1 MADMEAIAASLNALL
16 ATYGVTRDQIAD
28 LLGGAADGGP
38 NGDGNYPVTTAAG
51 ATFLV
56 PSPRR
61 LAALSGDTASAVAA
75 MQPLLEAARTEKA
88 AALAA
93 AVRAEL
99 AASSAA
105 ETAANP
111 NVTAIAGDLR
121 SSTSKIAAVALDLLL
136 GATSKIAVVATDLAL
151 GATSKIANALGYAQ
165 RAETAMS
172 RAESAAASARLGAG
186 KKNAW
191 LDPFFRHIDI
201 GASFGGRPRWQTLVG
216 SGYAWS
222 LVTNPAFDGRAL
234 RRNVAGS
241 ANLSGP
247 VIWLDELGAVPG
259 DTVTLRALVVGT
271 GAVVNFVG
279 RPQKGIVGSDQQKAF
294 LTDAGAGV
302 LTTTATPQRVSL
314 TFVVPPA
321 TDNFVIYPFTTT
333 ASPDFSVVA
342 LWGYKGAANAGPADP
357 SFTEDDYQNSL
368 LSSLSADSAKASTSL
383 AYLVKNQVVVKYDAA
398 TPNLTPSA
406 VSSEDRNLPFMG
418 WGEVYS
424 PAGISFNAIRVE
436 VINRSAT
443 ATAKW
448 KTLNVVVRT
457 GNNPEAADSL
467 VVAVGSVTV
476 SPDANSLMGTVI
488 VLRDKDTGAIKTLT
502 DADFT
507 SGKYLMA
514 VYALTDTGTPAA
526 CGAPLGT
533 LTNSLGQSF
542 YHAASAPVTGLWNP
556 YTSNLRVGFTHLLV
570 TNAAVVTELAP
581 TDDLKKALGAS
592 SVSPTTPVAST
603 APEVVLPPAIYGVQG
618 RECNFYFD
626 NVFLADAS
634 DYLINVDSVGS
645 VGAQQDER
653 WTWIPAGA
661 VTAGNV
667 TFSVNE
673 KRTGT
678 ELSTGSVA
686 QRSAA
691 ANAGAGLNKKV
702 MFVGDSLT
710 AAGIITQTM
719 LDIAATDA
727 MGITLYGSRGTG
739 ANKHEGRGGYTTTDY
754 TTAGRIYR
762 SFTVSGV
769 TVTPA
774 INSTKYTSNGGIF
787 TVQEVYLTNG
797 AGTIICSVDSGSP
810 SDAGMLTKSFGSGD
824 ATIAFSA
831 TADAPGNPF
840 WINGK
845 IDFPQYLANQGVPA
859 LDWVFI
865 ALGINGT
872 FGQTSDFSCSS
883 YVDAE
888 LVKLDALIA
897 SIKAS
902 GAATKVAL
910 VIPTPPSASQDAF
923 GLNYTT
929 GQSRW
934 RDKRNILIFAR
945 QLIARY
951 KSREADRIYLV
962 PSNLSLDTQNNYPKA
977 AAAPVNSRN
986 TAVTKSRQINGVHPD
1001 IPGYQQI
1008 ADLIWAFLKYYAAA

>member
-1 MADMEAIAASLNALL
+1 MAKISQLPVLDLPIGDEQVPVIDAAGITRKTSIRKLAEAASA
-16 ATYGVTRDQIAD
+16 
-28 LLGGAADGGP
+28 P
-38 NGDGNYPVTTAAG
+38 
-51 ATFLV
+51 
-56 PSPRR
+56 
-61 LAALSGDTASAVAA
+61 AVA
-75 MQPLLEAARTEKA
+75 
-88 AALAA
+88 
-93 AVRAEL
+93 RAE
-99 AASSAA
+99 A
-105 ETAANP
+105 
-111 NVTAIAGDLR
+111 
-121 SSTSKIAAVALDLLL
+121 
-136 GATSKIAVVATDLAL
+136 
-151 GATSKIANALGYAQ
+151 
-165 RAETAMS
+165 
-172 RAESAAASARLGAG
+172 AAASAKLGAG

-201 GASFGGRPRWQTLVG
+201 GASFGGRPRWQTVVG

-222 LVTNPAFDGRAL
+222 LVNNPVFDGRAL
-234 RRNVAGS
+234 RRNVAG
-241 ANLSGP
+241 AENLSGP

-259 DTVTLRALVVGT
+259 DTVTLRALVVGN
-271 GAVVNFVG
+271 GAVVSFVG
-279 RPQKGIVGSDQQKAF
+279 RPQKGIVGSDEQKAF
-294 LTDAGAGV
+294 LTDAGTGV
-302 LTTTATPQRVSL
+302 LATTATPKRVSL
-314 TFVVPPA
+314 TFVVPPR
-321 TDNFVIYPFTTT
+321 TDNFVIYPFTNT

-357 SFTEDDYQNSL
+357 SFTEDDYQNLL
-368 LSSLSADSAKASTSL
+368 LSSLNADSAKAATSL
-383 AYLVKNQVVVKYDAA
+383 AYLVKNQVVAKYDSA
-398 TPNLTPSA
+398 TPTLTPTA
-406 VSSEDRNLPFMG
+406 VASEDRNLPFMG

-424 PAGISFNAIRVE
+424 PAGDSFNAIRVE
-436 VINRSAT
+436 VVNRFTT

-476 SPDANSLMGTVI
+476 SPEATSLIGTVI

-514 VYALTDTGTPAA
+514 VYALTETGTPAA
-526 CGAPLGT
+526 CGPALGT
-533 LTNSLGQSF
+533 LPNSLGQSF
-542 YHAASAPVTGLWNP
+542 YHAASAPLTGVWNP
-556 YTSNLRVGFTHLLV
+556 YTSNLRVGFTHLLL
-570 TNAAVVTELAP
+570 TNPVVVTELAP
-581 TDDLKKALGAS
+581 SDDLKKALGAS
-592 SVSPTTPVAST
+592 TVSPTTPA
-603 APEVVLPPAIYGVQG
+603 APEIVLPPAIYGVQG
-618 RECNFYFD
+618 RECNLYFD
-626 NVFLADAS
+626 NVFLADAG

-645 VGAQQDER
+645 TGQQQDER
-653 WTWIPAGA
+653 WTWTPAGA
-661 VTAGNV
+661 VTTGNL

-678 ELSTGSVA
+678 DLTIGTIA

-702 MFVGDSLT
+702 MVIGDSLV
-710 AAGIITQTM
+710 AAGIITQT
-719 LDIAATDA
+719 LVDIAATDA

-787 TVQEVYLTNG
+787 TVQEVYLTGG

-810 SDAGMLTKSFGSGD
+810 SGSGMLTKSFGSGD

-845 IDFPQYLANQGVPA
+845 IDFAQYLANQGTPA

-888 LVKLDALIA
+888 LVKLDSLIA

-902 GAATKVAL
+902 GTATKVAL

-929 GQSRW
+929 GQPRW

-951 KSREADRIYLV
+951 KSRDDARIFLV
-962 PSNLSLDTQNNYPKA
+962 PSNLSLDTVNNYPKA

-986 TAVTKSRQINGVHPD
+986 AAVTKSRQINGVHPD
-1001 IPGYQQI
+1001 TPGYQQI
-1008 ADLIWAFLKYYAAA
+1008 GDAGWAFLKYYAAA